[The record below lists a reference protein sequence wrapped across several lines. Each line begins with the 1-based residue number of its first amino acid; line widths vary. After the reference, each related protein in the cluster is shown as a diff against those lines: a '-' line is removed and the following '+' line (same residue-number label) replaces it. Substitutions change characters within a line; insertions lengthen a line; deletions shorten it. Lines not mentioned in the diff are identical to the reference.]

1 MNSNP
6 DAFVEEVWHTRLEI
20 TRQEVGQSETGQ
32 PAFELTQADRHERIA
47 RRAYALYQSR
57 GSADGWDVQDWLD
70 AERQINADSGPFES

>member
-6 DAFVEEVWHTRLEI
+6 DALVEEVWHTRLDI
-20 TRQEVGQSETGQ
+20 APQEAVQSETEQ
-32 PAFELTQADRHERIA
+32 PAVEPTQAGRHDRIA

-70 AERQINADSGPFES
+70 AERQINADSGPFDS